1 MALDVPEA
9 IGTAPAA
16 ADDRAVM
23 DELALDGRAQRH
35 VGNSVGNIGG
45 RRLRRSW
52 PSAVQQIS
60 RRLRVVQRGEAKQGD
75 LVAPA
80 AQDPEPEAGE
90 HELLAHLRY
99 PPRLGPHQPAHRRGL
114 TLGQDPTELPVD
126 ATDRT
131 GS

>member
-35 VGNSVGNIGG
+35 VGNSVGNVGG

-52 PSAVQQIS
+52 PSALQQIS

-75 LVAPA
+75 LIALA
-80 AQDPEPEAGE
+80 AQDPEPEAVE

-99 PPRLGPHQPAHRRGL
+99 PTRPVQNQPGDRPGLLVGQRTAERRVG
-114 TLGQDPTELPVD
+114 EE
-126 ATDRT
+126 
-131 GS
+131 

>member
-75 LVAPA
+75 LVALA
-80 AQDPEPEAGE
+80 AQDPEPEAVE

-99 PPRLGPHQPAHRRGL
+99 PPRLVQHQPGDRRGL
-114 TLGQDPTELPVD
+114 LVGQAPAELAVRSEEH
-126 ATDRT
+126 T
-131 GS
+131 SE